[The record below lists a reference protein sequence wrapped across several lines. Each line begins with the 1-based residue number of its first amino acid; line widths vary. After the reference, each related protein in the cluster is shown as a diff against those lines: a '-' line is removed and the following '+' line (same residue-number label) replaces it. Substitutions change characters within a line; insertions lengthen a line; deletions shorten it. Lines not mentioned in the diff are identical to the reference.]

1 MQITDDNVLRK
12 LVDYRLIQNIL
23 GARYNEQFLSYI
35 QDPYNNEFYNN
46 LKEII
51 MSNSDFKTLS
61 TYQNELQ
68 SDFLLNVMKVGLIAV
83 IDDDDEFDQY
93 SYYNKTLWAHKVDGQ
108 WVKIESVTKEI
119 NNLIHSI
126 AYIFKSYQRK
136 TEDKAYYS
144 NKLVKFRGWTF
155 FEEDLLTGNWTISR
169 NNKSIMEQFNLFQNI
184 LKNIS
189 LIVPDYVEA
198 TLNTIGMKKVNWN
211 IRYQLLL
218 DVTDPNI
225 YPNTQIPYDLISGFQ
240 FIEWLSLKEKLYE
253 K

>member
-1 MQITDDNVLRK
+1 MKITDEIFLRK

-23 GARYNEQFLSYI
+23 GARYNDQFLSYI
-35 QDPYNNEFYNN
+35 LHPENNEFYKN
-46 LKEII
+46 LKTII
-51 MSNSDFKTLS
+51 MSSPDFKTLS
-61 TYQNELQ
+61 TYQHETQ
-68 SDFLLNVMKVGLIAV
+68 SNFVLDVLRFGLLTI

-93 SYYNKTLWAHKVDGQ
+93 SYYNKTLWAHKVNGQ
-108 WVKIESVTKEI
+108 WVKIESISKEI
-119 NNLIHSI
+119 NNLINSI
-126 AYIFKSYQRK
+126 AYIFKSYQSK

-155 FEEDLLTGNWTISR
+155 FEEDLLTDNWTISR
-169 NNKSIMEQFNLFQNI
+169 NTKSIMEQFDLFKNI

-198 TLNTIGMKKVNWN
+198 TLNTIGIKKVNWN

-225 YPNTQIPYDLISGFQ
+225 YPNTPIPYDLISGFQ